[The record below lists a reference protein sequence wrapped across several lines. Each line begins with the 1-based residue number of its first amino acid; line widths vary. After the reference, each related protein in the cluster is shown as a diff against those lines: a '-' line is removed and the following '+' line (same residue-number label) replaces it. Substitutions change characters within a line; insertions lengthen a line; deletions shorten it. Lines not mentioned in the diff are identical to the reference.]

1 MLIRATKSATRAL
14 MESFPSQN
22 GNLVQFAPHAS
33 GPLGTPIGLL
43 GGAGGRTGGWGGRG
57 PLETPDTTPSWF
69 VAGNSEPCSQH
80 IPVPSV

>member
-43 GGAGGRTGGWGGRG
+43 GGAGGRLQEERGGNVCVRGGG
-57 PLETPDTTPSWF
+57 
-69 VAGNSEPCSQH
+69 
-80 IPVPSV
+80 